1 MTNGLSRET
10 HHHLLLI
17 LILFLFINFLFLPF
31 NRLETR
37 LCLLKNSKSIIYSS
51 SIHHLIIYSS
61 VLRCLSATLGFDSEF
76 GLVTANFVFYGCKDR
91 SFFRCLLQKMRLKIL
106 ITNKNR
112 INETLKNPEKC
123 LFGYVFCLFL
133 PLF

>member
-1 MTNGLSRET
+1 MVSLEKRIIIFY
-10 HHHLLLI
+10 LYLYLY
-17 LILFLFINFLFLPF
+17 FFFFNFLFLPF

-76 GLVTANFVFYGCKDR
+76 GLVTANFVFTVA
-91 SFFRCLLQKMRLKIL
+91 KIEVFSVASY
-106 ITNKNR
+106 K
-112 INETLKNPEKC
+112 KC
-123 LFGYVFCLFL
+123 A
-133 PLF
+133 

>member
-17 LILFLFINFLFLPF
+17 LILILILFLNFLFLPF

-61 VLRCLSATLGFDSEF
+61 VLRCLSATLGFDWKL
-76 GLVTANFVFYGCKDR
+76 GLETANFVFTIAKIV
-91 SFFRCLLQKMRLKIL
+91 SFSIAAK
-106 ITNKNR
+106 KNAP
-112 INETLKNPEKC
+112 KNADTE
-123 LFGYVFCLFL
+123 
-133 PLF
+133 